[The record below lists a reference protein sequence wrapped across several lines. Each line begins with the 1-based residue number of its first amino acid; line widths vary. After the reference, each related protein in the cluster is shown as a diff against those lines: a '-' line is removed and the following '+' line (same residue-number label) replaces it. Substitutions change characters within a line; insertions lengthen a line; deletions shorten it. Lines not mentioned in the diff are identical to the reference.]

1 MRVLVALVGLGL
13 LAAPGLAN
21 GQTAPAPPDRDPA
34 GCRVGASVGCPS
46 LRAGAD
52 PQMQFA
58 SVRRRQAWEALKAKV
73 DPALA
78 AGRCDEAR
86 AILVDEGRHELAD
99 KVEKACKARS

>member
-1 MRVLVALVGLGL
+1 
-13 LAAPGLAN
+13 
-21 GQTAPAPPDRDPA
+21 
-34 GCRVGASVGCPS
+34 
-46 LRAGAD
+46 
-52 PQMQFA
+52 MQFA